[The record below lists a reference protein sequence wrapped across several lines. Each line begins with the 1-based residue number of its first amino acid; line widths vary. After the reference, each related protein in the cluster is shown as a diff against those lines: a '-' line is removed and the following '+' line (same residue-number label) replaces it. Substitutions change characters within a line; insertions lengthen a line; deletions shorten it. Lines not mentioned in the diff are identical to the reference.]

1 MNYDNCKIGYVV
13 ADLKRIGP
21 TNQTLNIIRYSG
33 AIQNCVVITLFEES
47 EDTQIK
53 EYLDLGIKVEC
64 LHLSR
69 KSVFLNGVRTL
80 CKKIREQ
87 QIDIVH
93 SWGTFADITAHY
105 ACEKL
110 DMKHIIT
117 LRCFPM
123 EDMTTRMNHVLG
135 TALAKFDLY
144 ILKNSKYVVACS
156 NSIKQKMETTYPWA
170 KLDAIQNGVDFN
182 KFQKRDKLEA
192 RKELGINDDTII
204 FISMGSMIPR
214 KRIEET
220 ADGFINAKKD
230 YSAVLWFLGD
240 GMLLDDMRGKYSN
253 NDDIIFWGKQSDVV
267 SYLSAADV
275 FVSSSES
282 EGMPNAVL
290 EAIACELP
298 VFLSDIPQHLEVFDS
313 IPGCGK
319 AYKLGKVRDLT
330 ELIEQLTNDEILR
343 MRDATQKLSI
353 SDFTMEKMGKKYAV
367 YYDTIARTKK

>member
-1 MNYDNCKIGYVV
+1 MNHDNCKIGYVV

-33 AIQNCVVITLFEES
+33 AIQNCVVITLFKES
-47 EDTQIK
+47 DDTQIK

-69 KSVFLNGVRTL
+69 KSVFFNGASKL
-80 CKKIREQ
+80 CQKLKDLK
-87 QIDIVH
+87 IDIVH

-105 ACEKL
+105 ACKKL
-110 DMKHIIT
+110 DMMHIIT
-117 LRCFPM
+117 LRCFPI
-123 EDMTTRMNHVLG
+123 EDMTTRMNYVVGRVL
-135 TALAKFDLY
+135 AEFDLH
-144 ILKNSKYVVACS
+144 ILKNSKHVVACS
-156 NSIKQKMETTYPWA
+156 NSIKQKMESTYSWA

-182 KFQKRDKLEA
+182 KFQKRDKSDV
-192 RKELGINDDTII
+192 RKGLGINKDTIV

-220 ADGFINAKKD
+220 ADAFIAAKKD
-230 YSAVLWFLGD
+230 YPAVLWFLGD
-240 GMLLDDMRGKYSN
+240 GMLLADMKKKYSN
-253 NDDIIFWGKQSDVV
+253 YADIIFWGKQSDVV
-267 SYLSAADV
+267 SYLSAADI

-290 EAIACELP
+290 EAIACGLP

-313 IPGCGK
+313 ISGCGK
-319 AYKLGKVRDLT
+319 AYELGNINGLT
-330 ELIEQLTNDEILR
+330 ELIELLTGDEILR
-343 MRDATQKLSI
+343 MHEATQKLST

-367 YYDTIARTKK
+367 YYDSITEH